1 MTILFIVESPGKVA
15 KISKFLGKNYIVKA
29 SVGHFRDLDPNCM
42 SIDFDNNF
50 DPHYVITKP
59 DVVKNLK
66 SAMRNIEMVYI
77 ATDSDFEGFAIAQHL
92 IDVLKPKNYKRLVF
106 NSITKE
112 AILTAIKNA
121 GPNNKNYVDTQKAR
135 RVLDRLYGFLIS
147 PILQKQIGGQLSAGR
162 VQSVATKIIIDKEN
176 EIKDFIE
183 KNVDSTYFKVN
194 GLFSKLK
201 ANLFTTDEPNTD
213 EAYAGKVAHIALSK
227 PPKPNSK
234 IVTFM
239 NKCLKSEFVVH
250 SVGDKIAIRNP
261 SPPFE
266 TATLQQEASRKFG
279 MTIDITMKTA
289 QKLYEGGYITY
300 MRTDSVEISPEGH
313 KEIKAV
319 IDKQYGKDYYQ
330 KNVYKNKSANCQEA
344 HESVRPIH
352 PDLLSLENEI
362 DDAFQIKLYKL
373 IWQRAIASQMKPAK
387 INVTTIQID
396 ISKYVN
402 EKIEPFYYFQS
413 QIEKVIFPGF
423 MKVYVESVDDAAD
436 DETMRDFSGKI
447 PKTGDEVLMEE
458 ITAKQEYKK
467 PPPRYSEASLVKTLK
482 KLGIGRPSTYVNTI
496 KTIMNRD
503 YVKVGNILGTKKE
516 ITTFTI
522 KSENKKHVM
531 EIFEE
536 SGTVLLGKENKKIIP
551 TGLGITVNDFLV
563 ENFPEMMDYKFTA
576 KMEEE
581 LDAISNGE
589 KVWHKVVKKFYD
601 KLSPIIEE
609 LAKKKGIAKKEDKL
623 LGEDQDGNEIF
634 AVKTKYGPAVK
645 KQLESKPVYAKI
657 PEPLTIDNIK
667 LKDAIKLF
675 EYPKVLGKH
684 ENKEVMLHKGQ
695 YGFYILF
702 DKENYTICDECDD
715 EINLKFAIKIIQA
728 KKSSILGQFNLTQNK
743 TKVKANV
750 LKGQYGP
757 YIQVI
762 SGKKKFNYPVPRN
775 VDPEKLTDEQVLEI
789 ISKKRTAKKDANA
802 KKPSGSKT
810 AKKTPV
816 KKTPAKKND

>member
-1 MTILFIVESPGKVA
+1 MTILFIVESPGKIA

-29 SVGHFRDLDPNCM
+29 SIGHFRDLDSKCM

-50 DPHYVITKP
+50 EPNYVITKP
-59 DVVKNLK
+59 DVVRNLK
-66 SAMRNIEMVYI
+66 AAMKNIDMVYL
-77 ATDSDFEGFAIAQHL
+77 ATDEDFEGFAIAQHL

-112 AILTAIKNA
+112 AIFAAIKNA
-121 GPNNKNYVDTQKAR
+121 GPNNKNFVDTQKAR
-135 RVLDRLYGFLIS
+135 RVLDRLYGYLIS
-147 PILQKQIGGQLSAGR
+147 PLVSKQIGGQLSAGR
-162 VQSVATKIIIDKEN
+162 VQSVATKIVIDKEN

-201 ANLFTTDEPNTD
+201 ANLFQTAESNTD
-213 EAYAGKVAHIALSK
+213 TYSGKAAHIALAK
-227 PPKPNSK
+227 QPNPNSK
-234 IVTFM
+234 VVTFM
-239 NKCLKSEFVVH
+239 NKCLKSEFIVH

-261 SPPFE
+261 APPFE
-266 TATLQQEASRKFG
+266 TATLQQEANRKFA

-319 IDKQYGKDYYQ
+319 VEEQYGKEYYQ
-330 KNVYKNKSANCQEA
+330 KNVSKNKAASVGA
-344 HESVRPIH
+344 HECIRPTH
-352 PDLLSLENEI
+352 ADLLSLEDEVQ
-362 DDAFQIKLYKL
+362 DAFQIKLYRL
-373 IWQRAIASQMKPAK
+373 IWQRTIASQMKPAK

-396 ISKYVN
+396 ISKYVD

-423 MKVYVESVDDAAD
+423 MKVYVESVDDADD

-447 PKTGDEVLMEE
+447 PKTGDKVLMEE

-496 KTIMNRD
+496 KTIMVRD
-503 YVKVGNILGTKKE
+503 YVKVGNIAGIKKE

-581 LDAISNGE
+581 LDAISTGD

-601 KLSPIIEE
+601 KLSPIVEE

-623 LGEDQDGNEIF
+623 LGEDADGNEIF

-645 KQLESKPVYAKI
+645 KQLGSNTVYAKI
-657 PEPLTIDNIK
+657 AEPLTIENIK

-684 ENKEVMLHKGQ
+684 ENKEVMLNKGQ
-695 YGFYILF
+695 YGFYISF
-702 DKENYTICDECDD
+702 DKENYTISDDCTD
-715 EINLKFAIKIIQA
+715 EINLKLAIKIIQA
-728 KKSSILGQFNLTQNK
+728 KKSSIIGQFNLTQNK

-762 SGKKKFNYPVPRN
+762 SGKKKFNYPIPKN
-775 VDPEKLTDEQVLEI
+775 LDPEKLTDEQVLEI
-789 ISKKRTAKKDANA
+789 ISKKKTAKKDANA